1 MACSEPSPSSS
12 ASRMQPSTCRSRCN
26 RPKGPSPAWA
36 AASWSR
42 TSTQHH
48 PTSCM
53 RRIAEIYPAI
63 LRRLTAIF
71 EVLVIGQPFIQDGVL
86 RAVADV
92 SETLHDTVIR
102 GQRPGE
108 DLHERALAR
117 TVPAH
122 QPHDLGL
129 AKLLGQLPA
138 TPAARVAAATTL
150 EQRSSSRRRPEAR
163 VTRSSHRAHP
173 CAPGLAKAA
182 PSSRCHR
189 WCPCRVASSY
199 RARSAACPPIGSTP
213 LPSGGST
220 AYAPGLARNLS

>member
-1 MACSEPSPSSS
+1 MPSAWSTRERSGYVKEPGPSGSSS
-12 ASRMQPSTCRSRCN
+12 PASLACP
-26 RPKGPSPAWA
+26 

-53 RRIAEIYPAI
+53 RRIAEIY
-63 LRRLTAIF
+63 
-71 EVLVIGQPFIQDGVL
+71 L